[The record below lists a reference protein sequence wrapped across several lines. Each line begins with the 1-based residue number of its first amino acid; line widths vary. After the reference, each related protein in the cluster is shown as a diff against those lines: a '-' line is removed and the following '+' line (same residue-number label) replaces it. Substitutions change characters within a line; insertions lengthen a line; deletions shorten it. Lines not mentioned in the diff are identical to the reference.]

1 VSVAAAP
8 GPGAAETG
16 TASLGHGATVLIS
29 AGDAS
34 GDIHAA
40 RLVRALRERLPGAR
54 FLGLGGIELEKE
66 GVELVVHQRDVA
78 VAGLFEVASALP
90 RIVNA
95 WRTLRR
101 CARALRPDL
110 AILVDTPDFNL
121 PLARRL
127 KRDGV
132 PVLYYVGPQV
142 WAWRR
147 GRVHKIA
154 RRVDRLAVI
163 FPFEVD
169 FYRPTALRV
178 DFVGHP
184 LVERMAEARGRLERG
199 AARRALGLDPDGPVF
214 ALLPGSRRNEIEN
227 MLPLFLE
234 TASVVHA
241 RDPRAA
247 FVLPAAPTLSR
258 DWLEAKVAASGLP
271 SLLRL
276 EVVEGKTYEA
286 VSACDVALTMPGTV
300 NLEVALLDRPQVA
313 AARLNALTWPIARRL
328 VQVAWVTLPNLIAQ
342 APVIPEFLQ
351 HDATP
356 ERLAEALL
364 GLVAGPAR
372 ERQLEALARV
382 RERLG
387 PGGAAERT
395 AEIAC
400 GMVRGNTG

>member
-1 VSVAAAP
+1 MSAAVARDLDCAQ
-8 GPGAAETG
+8 GG
-16 TASLGHGATVLIS
+16 THVLIS

-40 RLVRALRERLPGAR
+40 RLVRALRQRLPEAR
-54 FLGLGGIELEKE
+54 FFGLGGVEMEKE
-66 GVELVVHQRDVA
+66 GVELVVEQRDVA
-78 VAGLFEVASALP
+78 VAGLLEVAGALP
-90 RIVNA
+90 KILGA

-101 CARALRPDL
+101 NARERRPDL

-132 PVLYYVGPQV
+132 PVLYFIGPQV

-169 FYRPTALRV
+169 FYRPTGLRV

-184 LVERMAEARGRLERG
+184 LVERMQEARGRHERG
-199 AARRALGLDPDGPVF
+199 ADRRALGLEPDVPVIT
-214 ALLPGSRRNEIEN
+214 LLPGSRRNEIEN

-241 RDPRAA
+241 RDPRVA
-247 FVLPAAPTLSR
+247 FVLPVAPTLPR
-258 DWLEAKVAASGLP
+258 AWLDEKIAAAGLP

-276 EVVEGKTYEA
+276 EVVEGKTYDA
-286 VSACDVALTMPGTV
+286 VSACDVALAMPGTV
-300 NLEVALLDRPQVA
+300 NLEVSLLGRPQVA
-313 AARLNALTWPIARRL
+313 AVRVNPVTYRIAMRLL
-328 VQVAWVTLPNLIAQ
+328 QVPWVTLPNLIAQ
-342 APVIPEFLQ
+342 APVIPEFWQ
-351 HDATP
+351 DEAEP
-356 ERLAEALL
+356 GRLAEALL
-364 GLVAGPAR
+364 GLVSGPER
-372 ERQLEALARV
+372 EKQLEAVARV

-400 GMVRGNTG
+400 EMIRGPSA